1 LKCKP
6 TIGVNVGAIPLPIIS
21 RLKEEFSFIQGNYAI
36 LVLSWIIMD
45 FAMELPGTYYSLYVV
60 DPALGGTETILG
72 IIGFASFLALA
83 LVQFPGGYLAD
94 RHGRRWLISTMTFGV
109 ALSYIFYA
117 LAPSWHFILVGAMVG
132 SLCLIY
138 QPALLAMTADSL
150 PSKKRGMGFSI
161 ITLITRVATTPA
173 PAVAAF
179 MVTVYEF
186 VPGMRICY
194 FIVVA
199 LFLTAATLRSR
210 LRETV
215 GEGGSIDRREFVSS
229 YPRAIREGVA
239 VWKKVPR
246 SMYYLFLSNIVGT
259 FGFALC
265 QLLFNVY
272 AVDTFDEF
280 GNIVHES
287 VLHISTVDW
296 AILGMFLFVTMIVFA
311 IPVGKLVDKVGR
323 KIPILLGLGL
333 IIPSMVLF
341 VQGDLLKLYI
351 AMPLV
356 GVAQILMM
364 AGFSALQADL
374 VPRGQR
380 GKIIGSSNFVNY
392 LIMALGMLAGGF
404 IYEHVSPQLPFL
416 IPIVFT
422 IPEIL
427 IILFLVHEPEKR
439 EE

>member
-1 LKCKP
+1 MNQQEYKS
-6 TIGVNVGAIPLPIIS
+6 GAILLPIIS
-21 RLKEEFSFIQGNYAI
+21 RLKEEFSFIRGNYAI

-60 DPALGGTETILG
+60 DDALGGTATILG
-72 IIGFASFLALA
+72 VIGFVSFLALA

-94 RHGRRWLISTMTFGV
+94 KHGRRWLISTMTFGV

-117 LAPSWHFILVGAMVG
+117 LAPSWHSILVGAMVG
-132 SLCLIY
+132 NLCLIY

-179 MVTVYEF
+179 LVTAYEF

-194 FIVVA
+194 FIMVA

-215 GEGGSIDRREFVSS
+215 GKGGSIKRRELLGS
-229 YPRAIREGVA
+229 YPRAIKESVA
-239 VWKKVPR
+239 VWSKVPR
-246 SMYYLFLSNIVGT
+246 SMFYLFLSNIVGT
-259 FGFALC
+259 LGFASC

-272 AVDTFDEF
+272 AVDTYDAQ
-280 GNIVHES
+280 GNLVHES

-296 AILGMFLFVTMIVFA
+296 GMLMIFLFAIMIIFA
-311 IPVGKLVDKVGR
+311 IPCGKLVDKVGR

-333 IIPSMVLF
+333 LVPSMLLF
-341 VQGDLLKLYI
+341 VYGDLPKLYI
-351 AMPLV
+351 ALPLF
-356 GVAQILMM
+356 GVSNILLM
-364 AGFSALQADL
+364 AGFSALQADF
-374 VPRGQR
+374 VPKEQR

-392 LIMALGMLAGGF
+392 IIMAVGMLAGGF
-404 IYEHVSPQLPFL
+404 IYEHVSPQLPFF
-416 IPIVFT
+416 ISIIFV

-427 IILFLVHEPEKR
+427 MILFLVHEPAKR

>member
-1 LKCKP
+1 MS
-6 TIGVNVGAIPLPIIS
+6 IIS
-21 RLKEEFSFIQGNYAI
+21 KLKEEFSFIRGNYAV

-72 IIGFASFLALA
+72 VIGFVSFIALA

-94 RHGRRWLISTMTFGV
+94 KHGRRWLISTMTFGV

-117 LAPSWHFILVGAMVG
+117 LAPSWHLILIGALVGN
-132 SLCLIY
+132 LCLIY

-150 PSKKRGMGFSI
+150 PSKRRGMGFSI

-173 PAVAAF
+173 PVVAAILITAF
-179 MVTVYEF
+179 NF
-186 VPGMRICY
+186 IPGMRMCY
-194 FIVVA
+194 LIVVA
-199 LFLTAATLRSR
+199 FFFTAAVLRSR

-215 GEGGSIDRREFVSS
+215 GEGGSIDRRELLGS
-229 YPRAIREGVA
+229 YPKATREGVA
-239 VWKKVPR
+239 VWRRVPR
-246 SMYYLFLSNIVGT
+246 SMFYLFLANIVGT
-259 FGFALC
+259 LGFAQC

-272 AVDTFDEF
+272 AVDTYDEL

-287 VLHISTVDW
+287 VLHISPVDW
-296 AILGMFLFVTMIVFA
+296 AILGMFLFVTMIIFA
-311 IPVGKLVDKVGR
+311 IPCGKLVDKMGR
-323 KIPILLGLGL
+323 KIPIVIALLL
-333 IIPSMVLF
+333 IVPSMLLF
-341 VQGDLLKLYI
+341 VYGDLPKLYI

-356 GVAQILMM
+356 GVSQILMM
-364 AGFSALQADL
+364 AGSSALQADL
-374 VPRGQR
+374 VPKEQR

-392 LIMALGMLAGGF
+392 ILMSLGMLAGGI

-416 IPIVFT
+416 IPIAFI
-422 IPEIL
+422 IPQVL
-427 IILFLVHEPEKR
+427 IILFLVHEPAKR

>member
-1 LKCKP
+1 MR
-6 TIGVNVGAIPLPIIS
+6 LPIIS

-45 FAMELPGTYYSLYVV
+45 FAMELPGTYYSLYVI

-72 IIGFASFLALA
+72 VIGFVSFLALA

-94 RHGRRWLISTMTFGV
+94 RHGRKWLISTMTFGV

-117 LAPSWHFILVGAMVG
+117 LAPSWHSILVGAMVG

-138 QPALLAMTADSL
+138 QPALLAMVADSL
-150 PSKKRGMGFSI
+150 PSEKRGMGFSI

-179 MVTVYEF
+179 LVTFYEF

-194 FIVVA
+194 FILVA
-199 LFLTAATLRSR
+199 LFLIAATLRSR

-239 VWKKVPR
+239 VWRKVPR
-246 SMYYLFLSNIVGT
+246 SMIYLFLSTLVGT
-259 FGFALC
+259 LGFALGM
-265 QLLFNVY
+265 LLFNVY
-272 AVDTFDEF
+272 AVDTYDAY
-280 GNIVHES
+280 GNLVHES

-296 AILGMFLFVTMIVFA
+296 AILGMFLFVTMIIFA

-333 IIPSMVLF
+333 LAPSSLLF
-341 VQGDLLKLYI
+341 VYGDLPKLYI
-351 AMPLV
+351 CMPLF
-356 GVAQILMM
+356 GLAQILLMV
-364 AGFSALQADL
+364 GFSALQADL
-374 VPRGQR
+374 VPKEQR

-392 LIMALGMLAGGF
+392 IIMALGTLAGGF

-416 IPIVFT
+416 IPVVFVV
-422 IPEIL
+422 PEIL

>member
-1 LKCKP
+1 
-6 TIGVNVGAIPLPIIS
+6 
-21 RLKEEFSFIQGNYAI
+21 
-36 LVLSWIIMD
+36 
-45 FAMELPGTYYSLYVV
+45 
-60 DPALGGTETILG
+60 
-72 IIGFASFLALA
+72 
-83 LVQFPGGYLAD
+83 
-94 RHGRRWLISTMTFGV
+94 
-109 ALSYIFYA
+109 
-117 LAPSWHFILVGAMVG
+117 
-132 SLCLIY
+132 
-138 QPALLAMTADSL
+138 
-150 PSKKRGMGFSI
+150 
-161 ITLITRVATTPA
+161 
-173 PAVAAF
+173 
-179 MVTVYEF
+179 
-186 VPGMRICY
+186 
-194 FIVVA
+194 
-199 LFLTAATLRSR
+199 LTAATLRSR

-229 YPRAIREGVA
+229 YPRAIKEGVA

-246 SMYYLFLSNIVGT
+246 SMYYLFLANITGT
-259 FGFALC
+259 FGFAMC

-272 AVDTFDEF
+272 AVDTYDAY

-356 GVAQILMM
+356 GVAQILLM

-374 VPRGQR
+374 VPRKQR

-416 IPIVFT
+416 IPIAFT

>member
-1 LKCKP
+1 MDQHEYES
-6 TIGVNVGAIPLPIIS
+6 GAIQLPIIT
-21 RLKEEFSFIQGNYAI
+21 RLKEEFSFIRGNYAI

-60 DPALGGTETILG
+60 DPVLGGTETTLG
-72 IIGFASFLALA
+72 IIGFVSFIALA

-94 RHGRRWLISTMTFGV
+94 KHGRRWLISTMTFGV

-117 LAPSWHFILVGAMVG
+117 LAPSWHSILMGALVG

-150 PSKKRGMGFSI
+150 PSKRRGMGFSI

-173 PAVAAF
+173 PVVAAF
-179 MVTVYEF
+179 FITTYDF
-186 VPGMRICY
+186 IPGMRICY

-199 LFLTAATLRSR
+199 FFLTAATLRSR

-215 GEGGSIDRREFVSS
+215 GEGGSITLQEFSGS
-229 YPRAIREGVA
+229 YPKAIKESVA
-239 VWKKVPR
+239 VWKRVPR
-246 SMYYLFLSNIVGT
+246 SMLYLFLSNVIGT
-259 FGFALC
+259 LGFALG

-272 AVDTFDEF
+272 AVDTYDVN

-287 VLHISTVDW
+287 VLHISPVDW
-296 AILGMFLFVTMIVFA
+296 AILGAFLFITMIIFA
-311 IPVGKLVDKVGR
+311 IPCGKLVDKVGR
-323 KIPILLGLGL
+323 KIPIILALVLLM
-333 IIPSMVLF
+333 PSMLLF
-341 VQGDLLKLYI
+341 VYGDLLKLYI

-364 AGFSALQADL
+364 AGFSSLQADL
-374 VPRGQR
+374 VPKEQR

-392 LIMALGMLAGGF
+392 IIVAVGMLAGGI
-404 IYEHVSPQLPFL
+404 IYEHISPQLPFL
-416 IPIVFT
+416 LPIVFI
-422 IPEIL
+422 IPQIL
-427 IILFLVHEPEKR
+427 MILFLVHEPAKR